1 MTEPTGFSQTVWKK
15 LRPHAIVGVVDFGQY
30 VILWAGVLGA
40 HGVTALVAIAGVD
53 PEIIKFVSFMEKW
66 LWIASFVSFLWRIAT
81 RAWRV
86 LRGSTR

>member
-40 HGVTALVAIAGVD
+40 HGVTALVAIAG
-53 PEIIKFVSFMEKW
+53 
-66 LWIASFVSFLWRIAT
+66 
-81 RAWRV
+81 
-86 LRGSTR
+86 